1 VAAEIEGELAG
12 LGDGAVRLRV
22 LKDEG
27 GEHGDLVAKLAF
39 LVRRTGFEEF
49 RAAAE
54 RLAHEHAAPGFKL
67 ELTGP
72 WPAYNFAAEI

>member
-1 VAAEIEGELAG
+1 
-12 LGDGAVRLRV
+12 VRLRL

-27 GEHGDLVAKLAF
+27 GEHNDLVAKLAF
-39 LVRRTGFEEF
+39 LVARDRFEEF

-54 RLAHEHAAPGFKL
+54 RLAEEHAPAGFKL

-72 WPAYNFAAEI
+72 WPAYNFIAECEMRIDERIE